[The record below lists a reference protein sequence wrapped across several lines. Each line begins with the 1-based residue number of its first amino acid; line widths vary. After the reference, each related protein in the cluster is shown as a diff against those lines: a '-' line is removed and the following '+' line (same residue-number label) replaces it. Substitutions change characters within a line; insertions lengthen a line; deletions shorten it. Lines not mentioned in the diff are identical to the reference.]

1 MHITSRQLRSD
12 NEPHFIAEVIKE
24 YFTLVG
30 VGQYITLA
38 YSKEENVIVERYNK
52 EINQQLR
59 ALTFGDVSLDEQKF
73 FAFRAEN
80 FDL

>member
-1 MHITSRQLRSD
+1 M
-12 NEPHFIAEVIKE
+12 IKE

-59 ALTFGDVSLDEQKF
+59 ALTFGDVSLDDNRNSSHFVQRILISNNSDRLKIS
-73 FAFRAEN
+73 ASKK
-80 FDL
+80 

>member
-1 MHITSRQLRSD
+1 M
-12 NEPHFIAEVIKE
+12 
-24 YFTLVG
+24 G

-59 ALTFGDVSLDEQKF
+59 ALTFGDVSLDDNRNSSHFVQRILISNNSDRLKIS
-73 FAFRAEN
+73 ASKK
-80 FDL
+80 